1 MRTSIGSK
9 AGWVFTLPYLA
20 FIAVFLAYPI
30 AFALYLV
37 FVRWDLIA
45 APQFVGLANVRYLL
59 QDREFWQALLNTFV
73 FLCVNVPLQIAAALA
88 IALALAQP
96 IALRGFFRAAFFVP
110 VVISVA
116 VVSLLWQQVYNTDNG
131 LLNALL
137 RAAGLPAVA
146 WLTDPHVAMPAIAG
160 MVAWKNVGLYVL
172 FFLGGILAV
181 PPQLYEAAKL
191 EGASPWQEFRY
202 VTLPLVRPAM
212 FLVVV
217 LSTIAGFNLFIE
229 PYVMTGGGPLESTLS
244 VVLYMYKHAFSFLD
258 MGYAATVGVA
268 LALIVLAV
276 VSLERRLLEDR
287 GA

>member
-1 MRTSIGSK
+1 MGSNS
-9 AGWVFTLPYLA
+9 GVLFTLPYLA
-20 FIAVFLAYPI
+20 FLAVFLLYPLL
-30 AFALYLV
+30 FALYLV

-45 APQFVGLANVRYLL
+45 PPEYVGLANVLYLVH
-59 QDREFWQALLNTFV
+59 DREFRQALLNTGV
-73 FLCVNVPLQIAAALA
+73 FLCVNIPLQIVAAFA

-131 LLNALL
+131 LLNTVL
-137 RAAGLPAVA
+137 RGIGLPAVA
-146 WLTDPHVAMPAIAG
+146 WLADPHIAMPAIAG
-160 MVAWKNVGLYVL
+160 MVAWKNIGLYVL

-181 PPQLYEAAKL
+181 PAQLYEAAKL
-191 EGASPWQEFRY
+191 EGASAWQEFRY
-202 VTLPLVRPAM
+202 VTLPLVRPAI

-229 PYVMTGGGPLESTLS
+229 PYVMTGGGPLEATLS

-258 MGYAATVGVA
+258 MGYAATIGVA

-276 VSLERRLLEDR
+276 VSLERRWLEERD
-287 GA
+287 A

>member
-1 MRTSIGSK
+1 M
-9 AGWVFTLPYLA
+9 
-20 FIAVFLAYPI
+20 
-30 AFALYLV
+30 
-37 FVRWDLIA
+37 
-45 APQFVGLANVRYLL
+45 
-59 QDREFWQALLNTFV
+59 
-73 FLCVNVPLQIAAALA
+73 QIVAALA

-258 MGYAATVGVA
+258 MGYAATVDVA